1 MSLKTRFARVIESV
15 DALREVIPPPA
26 ELVIKKLLPHLD
38 DHARSFI
45 GRSPMA
51 LIGTSN
57 RAGTCDVSPRGE
69 APGGFL
75 VLDEHTLAIGD
86 RPGNRRTDSFVN
98 LLENPNLGLLF
109 LVPGVDE
116 TLRVN
121 GRGSMVQDPEL
132 FAKLTVG
139 GKPPLLALVIE
150 VEECFFQCAKAFR
163 RSSLW
168 NPATWPDPQL
178 QPLLA
183 KVLKDQVP
191 SCETPVEE
199 LDAMIQDAYRNKLY

>member
-1 MSLKTRFARVIESV
+1 MSLETRFARVIDSV
-15 DALREVIPPPA
+15 DALRAVIPPPA
-26 ELVIKKLLPHLD
+26 ELVIKKQLPHLD

-45 GRSPMA
+45 ARSPMA
-51 LIGTSN
+51 FIGTSN

-69 APGGFL
+69 AAGGFL
-75 VLDEHTLAIGD
+75 ALDEHTLAIGD

-121 GRGSMVQDPEL
+121 GRGSLVQDPDL
-132 FAKLTVG
+132 FARLTVA
-139 GKPPLLALVIE
+139 GKPPMLALVVE

-168 NPATWPDPQL
+168 NPAAWPDPKL
-178 QPLLA
+178 QPTLA
-183 KVLKDQVP
+183 RVLKDQVP
-191 SCETPVEE
+191 SCETPIEE
-199 LDAMIQDAYRNKLY
+199 LDQMIQDAYRNRLY